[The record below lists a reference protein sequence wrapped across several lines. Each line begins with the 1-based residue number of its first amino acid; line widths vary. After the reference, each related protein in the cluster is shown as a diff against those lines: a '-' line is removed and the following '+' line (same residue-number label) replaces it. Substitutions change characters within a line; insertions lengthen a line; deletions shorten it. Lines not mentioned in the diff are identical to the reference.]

1 MLLGHRVSQK
11 SILWPLVVVML
22 PGWLV
27 LVSLVRRPATDW
39 HVQMAFR
46 ERVVQQMQAYDYA
59 EQIEILHTRGF
70 TLVPNAYDYARQ
82 IEKAGSGSSLP
93 ARRASI
99 ATLFSQW
106 HKAGLTNDPQLVDE
120 AVVWL
125 RLGDRDKAA
134 AALAEVK
141 KPESA
146 SHYFTLALKAAQ
158 GRPLETEDQQKLEWL
173 RRTWGN
179 DWWVLTVARL
189 HGISDG
195 SFSDISE
202 HVSAAKLAW
211 RRLRIA
217 DGLLPGL
224 GIVALLL
231 AVPAWKLLCGTW
243 KVWPYCERVQ
253 RLWPVPLMLC
263 VLSLRG
269 LFLLLGGTVAGI
281 VVRLVSAAGQH
292 DILTVIHIQECLNF
306 VFNMLVAVATT
317 YGVKECVASNW
328 GTLGDVLGFERTDFF
343 DRRLWCVAF
352 PCAVMLVFGLEP
364 LPQMLDQWHIG
375 GASLFDT
382 LSRSPGGYGPLG
394 AILSVTQAVII
405 APVIEE
411 IIYRGFLLSTLRSR
425 FGVVPGVLLSSAIYA
440 MAHGASVAGTVTAFL
455 YGTAYAGMKLH
466 TGRLGAAM
474 LMHGCVAAIVTALM
488 LLHGG

>member
-27 LVSLVRRPATDW
+27 LVSLVRRPAADW

-46 ERVVQQMQAYDYA
+46 ERVVQQMRAYDHA
-59 EQIEILHTRGF
+59 EMSADAAHAAST
-70 TLVPNAYDYARQ
+70 
-82 IEKAGSGSSLP
+82 LP
-93 ARRASI
+93 ARRARML
-99 ATLFSQW
+99 ALFSQW
-106 HKAGLTNDPQLVDE
+106 HQAGLAIDAQLVDE

-125 RLGDRDKAA
+125 RLGDRDQAA
-134 AALAEVK
+134 KALAEVK
-141 KPESA
+141 EPRSA
-146 SHYFTLALKAAQ
+146 SHYYTLALKAVQAQ
-158 GRPLETEDQQKLEWL
+158 PLTTEDRQELDWL
-173 RRTWGN
+173 KKTWPH
-179 DWWVLTVARL
+179 DWWVGTVARL
-189 HGISDG
+189 HHVEAEDG
-195 SFSDISE
+195 SLLD
-202 HVSAAKLAW
+202 KLAW
-211 RRLRIA
+211 WRLRIA

-224 GIVALLL
+224 GIIALLL

-292 DILTVIHIQECLNF
+292 DLLTVIHIQECLNF

-317 YGVKECVASNW
+317 YGVEECVASNW

-394 AILSVTQAVII
+394 AILSVAQAVII
-405 APVIEE
+405 APIIEE

-440 MAHGASVAGTVTAFL
+440 LAHGASVTGTVTAFL

-474 LMHGCVAAIVTALM
+474 LMHGCVAAIVTVLM